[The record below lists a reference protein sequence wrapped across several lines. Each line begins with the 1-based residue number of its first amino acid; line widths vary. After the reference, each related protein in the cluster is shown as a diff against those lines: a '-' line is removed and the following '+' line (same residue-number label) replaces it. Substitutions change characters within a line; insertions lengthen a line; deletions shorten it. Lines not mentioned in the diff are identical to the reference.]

1 MELLA
6 LLIFTPIVAAL
17 FMIASRSAA
26 SQYFVATVTLLI
38 VSLLSVS
45 LFLTPPTLL
54 VYSFSSALESALLIA
69 DLLLLLFFVYQGYRF
84 KDKKVAGLALLQL
97 LLYGLAEAA
106 AVGGSGGASLLVD
119 KLSTVMFLV
128 INVVGGIIV
137 LYGVWYMQYEAMS
150 SLRKRLFSAY
160 LLLFLSVM
168 NTIVIANSLLLFFFL
183 FEMTTLASY
192 LLIAFRDDVV
202 SRANALKAL
211 WMNQIGGVLILLG
224 ALIAVTQLG
233 TVYIDVLMS
242 HSGGYLLFAVSLLSM
257 AAFVKGAAMP
267 FDSWLIGAMV
277 APTPVSAMLHSATMV
292 KIAPFMILKFAPLTA
307 GTLLG
312 GTIAVSGAL
321 VFVTASYF
329 ALSKEIFKEILG
341 YSTIALLGLM
351 ISMAALGTQAGEQIA
366 MVLIVF
372 HALSK
377 ALLFLAA
384 GVLEKVH
391 HLKSIE
397 SMKALAERAPKSI
410 AFIIFGFM
418 TLVLPPF
425 GLFMGKLFALQ
436 AISEN
441 LMRSPWQIIVLLGV
455 VVGSVL
461 LTLLYFKVASA
472 LLSKGS
478 DVDIRQEE
486 KLPVGAALPLTVLTL
501 LILSASVWLFAVQS
515 TLSLFY
521 LLIPAVLLGAIVWF
535 SRRLER
541 FDRTAA
547 YHCGEKEGFDA
558 ALFYYDTTASTRRG
572 LYWFFGLLFAG
583 VALAGAFS

>member
-1 MELLA
+1 MEPVA
-6 LLIFTPIVAAL
+6 MLIFTPAVAAL
-17 FMIASRSAA
+17 LMMASRSAA
-26 SQYFVATVTLLI
+26 AQYLVAAATLLTL
-38 VSLLSVS
+38 SLLSIS
-45 LFLTPPTLL
+45 LFLAPLPLGGF
-54 VYSFSSALESALLIA
+54 SFSPALERLLLFA

-84 KDKKVAGLALLQL
+84 KERKVAGLALLQML
-97 LLYGLAEAA
+97 LFGLAETAA
-106 AVGGSGGASLLVD
+106 GGYSGVSLLVD
-119 KLSTVMFLV
+119 KLSTVMFLI
-128 INVVGGIIV
+128 INIVGGIIV
-137 LYGVWYMQYEAMS
+137 LYGVWYMQDEAMS
-150 SLRKRLFSAY
+150 GLRKRLFGAY

-192 LLIAFRDDVV
+192 LLIAFRDDLV
-202 SRANALKAL
+202 SRANALRAL
-211 WMNQIGGVLILLG
+211 WMNQVGGVLILLG
-224 ALIAVTQLG
+224 TLIAVTQFE
-233 TVYIDVLMS
+233 TVYIDSLMRF
-242 HSGGYLLFAVSLLSM
+242 SGGYLLFAVALLSM

-292 KIAPFMILKFAPLTA
+292 KIAPFMILKFAPLLA

-329 ALSKEIFKEILG
+329 ALSKEIFKEMLG

-351 ISMAALGTQAGEQIA
+351 MSMAALGTQAGTQIA

-384 GVLEKVH
+384 GILEKVH

-397 SMKALAERAPKSI
+397 SMKGLVERAPKSVF
-410 AFIIFGFM
+410 FIIFGFM

-436 AISEN
+436 TISEN
-441 LMRSPWQIIVLLGV
+441 LMRSPWQIMVLLAV
-455 VVGSVL
+455 IVGSVL
-461 LTLLYFKVASA
+461 LSLLYFKVVSA

-478 DVDIRQEE
+478 DITAAEQEQ
-486 KLPVGAALPLTVLTL
+486 PPIGFFMPLTLLTL
-501 LILSASVWLFAVQS
+501 LIVSGSLWLFAAQS
-515 TLSLFY
+515 TLSLWY
-521 LLIPAVLLGAIVWF
+521 LLIPAVLFGLLAWF
-535 SRRLER
+535 SRKLDR
-541 FDRTAA
+541 FDRAAA

-558 ALFYYDTTASTRRG
+558 ALFYYDTTASAKRKIYV
-572 LYWFFGLLFAG
+572 LFGFLFAG
-583 VALAGAFS
+583 VALAGALS

>member
-6 LLIFTPIVAAL
+6 LLVFTPAIAAL
-17 FMIASRSAA
+17 FMMASRSTA

-38 VSLLSVS
+38 VSLLSIS
-45 LFLTPPTLL
+45 LFFTPPSLH
-54 VYSFSSALESALLIA
+54 VYSFSSALETVLIIA
-69 DLLLLLFFVYQGYRF
+69 DLFLLLFFVYQGYRF

-106 AVGGSGGASLLVD
+106 SVGSGGASLLVD
-119 KLSTVMFLV
+119 KLSTVMFLI

-137 LYGVWYMQYEAMS
+137 LYAVWYMQDEAMS
-150 SLRKRLFSAY
+150 SLKKRLFGVY

-168 NTIVIANSLLLFFFL
+168 NTIVVANSLLLFFFL

-202 SRANALKAL
+202 SRTNALRAL
-211 WMNQIGGVLILLG
+211 WMNQVGGVLILLG
-224 ALIAVTQLG
+224 ALTAVTQLG
-233 TVYIDVLMS
+233 TVYIDVLMGK
-242 HSGGYLLFAVSLLSM
+242 SGGYLLFAVSLLSM

-292 KIAPFMILKFAPLTA
+292 KIAPFMILKFAPLLA

-351 ISMAALGTQAGEQIA
+351 MSMAALGTQAGEQIA

-377 ALLFLAA
+377 ALLFLTA

-397 SMKALAERAPKSI
+397 SMKALAERAPKSVT
-410 AFIIFGFM
+410 FIMFGFM

-441 LMRSPWQIIVLLGV
+441 LMRSPWQVIVLLGV

-478 DVDIRQEE
+478 DVYIGQKE
-486 KLPVGAALPLTVLTL
+486 KLPIGAVLPLILLTL

-535 SRRLER
+535 FRKLET
-541 FDRTAA
+541 FDRTAV
-547 YHCGEKEGFDA
+547 YHCGEKESFDA
-558 ALFYYDTTASTRRG
+558 ALFYYDMDASTRRSV
-572 LYWFFGLLFAG
+572 YWFFGLLFAG
-583 VALAGAFS
+583 VALAGVLS

>member
-1 MELLA
+1 
-6 LLIFTPIVAAL
+6 VAA
-17 FMIASRSAA
+17 A
-26 SQYFVATVTLLI
+26 TLLTL
-38 VSLLSVS
+38 SLLSIS
-45 LFLTPPTLL
+45 LFLAPLPLGGF
-54 VYSFSSALESALLIA
+54 SFSPALERLLLFA

-84 KDKKVAGLALLQL
+84 KERKVAGLALLQML
-97 LLYGLAEAA
+97 LFGLAETAA
-106 AVGGSGGASLLVD
+106 GGYSGVSLLVD
-119 KLSTVMFLV
+119 KLSTVMFLI
-128 INVVGGIIV
+128 INIVGGIIV
-137 LYGVWYMQYEAMS
+137 LYGVWYMQDEAMS
-150 SLRKRLFSAY
+150 GLRKRLFGAY

-192 LLIAFRDDVV
+192 LLIAFRDDLV
-202 SRANALKAL
+202 SRANALRAL
-211 WMNQIGGVLILLG
+211 WMNQVGGVLILLG
-224 ALIAVTQLG
+224 TLIAVTQFE
-233 TVYIDVLMS
+233 TVYIDSLMRF
-242 HSGGYLLFAVSLLSM
+242 SGGYLLFAVALLSM

-292 KIAPFMILKFAPLTA
+292 KIAPFMILKFAPLLA

-329 ALSKEIFKEILG
+329 ALSKEIFKEMLG

-351 ISMAALGTQAGEQIA
+351 MSMAALGTQAGTQIA

-384 GVLEKVH
+384 GILEKVH

-397 SMKALAERAPKSI
+397 SMKGLVERAPKSVF
-410 AFIIFGFM
+410 FIIFGFM

-436 AISEN
+436 TISEN
-441 LMRSPWQIIVLLGV
+441 LMRSPWQIMVLLAV
-455 VVGSVL
+455 IVGSVL
-461 LTLLYFKVASA
+461 LSLLYFKVVSA

-478 DVDIRQEE
+478 DITAAEQEQ
-486 KLPVGAALPLTVLTL
+486 PPIGFFMPLTLLTL
-501 LILSASVWLFAVQS
+501 LIVSGSLWLFAAQS
-515 TLSLFY
+515 TLSLWY
-521 LLIPAVLLGAIVWF
+521 LLIPAVLFGLLAWF
-535 SRRLER
+535 SRKLDR
-541 FDRTAA
+541 FDRAAA

-558 ALFYYDTTASTRRG
+558 ALFYYDTTASAKRKIYV
-572 LYWFFGLLFAG
+572 LFGFLFAG
-583 VALAGAFS
+583 VALAGALS

>member
-1 MELLA
+1 MELIA
-6 LLIFTPIVAAL
+6 LLIFSPIIAAP
-17 FMIASRSAA
+17 FMIASRSRT
-26 SQYFVATVTLLI
+26 SQYFVATVTFLI
-38 VSLLSVS
+38 GSLLSVS
-45 LFLTPPTLL
+45 LFLTPPFLH
-54 VYSFSSALESALLIA
+54 VYSFSFALERALLIA

-106 AVGGSGGASLLVD
+106 SGGSGGTSLLVD
-119 KLSTVMFLV
+119 KLSTVMFLI

-137 LYGVWYMQYEAMS
+137 LYAVWYMRDEAMS
-150 SLRKRLFSAY
+150 SLKKRLFVVY

-168 NTIVIANSLLLFFFL
+168 NTLVVANSLLLFFFL

-192 LLIAFRDDVV
+192 LLIAFRDDIV
-202 SRANALKAL
+202 SRTNALRAL
-211 WMNQIGGVLILLG
+211 WMNQVGGVLILL
-224 ALIAVTQLG
+224 ALLIAVMQLG

-242 HSGGYLLFAVSLLSM
+242 RSGGYLLFAVSLLSM

-267 FDSWLIGAMV
+267 FDSWLLGAMV

-292 KIAPFMILKFAPLTA
+292 KIAPFVILKFAPLLA

-321 VFVTASYF
+321 VFVAASYF

-351 ISMAALGTQAGEQIA
+351 MSMAALGTQAGEQIA

-397 SMKALAERAPKSI
+397 SMKGLTERAPKSV

-441 LMRSPWQIIVLLGV
+441 LMRSPWQVIVLLGV

-478 DVDIRQEE
+478 DVDIGQEE
-486 KLPVGAALPLTVLTL
+486 KLPVTAVLPLAVLTL
-501 LILSASVWLFAVQS
+501 LILSASLWLFAVQS

-521 LLIPAVLLGAIVWF
+521 LLVPALLLGVIVWL
-535 SRRLER
+535 SRRLGR
-541 FDRTAA
+541 FDRTAV
-547 YHCGEKEGFDA
+547 YHCGEKESFDA
-558 ALFYYDTTASTRRG
+558 ALFYYDMGASTRRG
-572 LYWFFGLLFAG
+572 VYWFFGLLFAG
-583 VALAGAFS
+583 VALAGALS

>member
-1 MELLA
+1 
-6 LLIFTPIVAAL
+6 
-17 FMIASRSAA
+17 
-26 SQYFVATVTLLI
+26 
-38 VSLLSVS
+38 
-45 LFLTPPTLL
+45 
-54 VYSFSSALESALLIA
+54 
-69 DLLLLLFFVYQGYRF
+69 
-84 KDKKVAGLALLQL
+84 
-97 LLYGLAEAA
+97 
-106 AVGGSGGASLLVD
+106 
-119 KLSTVMFLV
+119 
-128 INVVGGIIV
+128 
-137 LYGVWYMQYEAMS
+137 
-150 SLRKRLFSAY
+150 
-160 LLLFLSVM
+160 
-168 NTIVIANSLLLFFFL
+168 
-183 FEMTTLASY
+183 
-192 LLIAFRDDVV
+192 
-202 SRANALKAL
+202 
-211 WMNQIGGVLILLG
+211 
-224 ALIAVTQLG
+224 
-233 TVYIDVLMS
+233 
-242 HSGGYLLFAVSLLSM
+242 
-257 AAFVKGAAMP
+257 
-267 FDSWLIGAMV
+267 MV

-292 KIAPFMILKFAPLTA
+292 KIAPFVILKFAPLLA

-321 VFVTASYF
+321 VFVAASYF

-351 ISMAALGTQAGEQIA
+351 MSMAALGTQAGEQIA

-397 SMKALAERAPKSI
+397 SMKGLAERAPKSV
-410 AFIIFGFM
+410 AFILFGFM

-441 LMRSPWQIIVLLGV
+441 LMRSPWQVIVLLGV

-478 DVDIRQEE
+478 DVDIGEEE
-486 KLPVGAALPLTVLTL
+486 KLPATAALPLAVLTL
-501 LILSASVWLFAVQS
+501 LIVSASLWLFAVQS
-515 TLSLFY
+515 TLSLGY
-521 LLIPAVLLGAIVWF
+521 LLIPAVLLALLAWL

-541 FDRTAA
+541 FDRTAV

-558 ALFYYDTTASTRRG
+558 ALFYFDMTASARRG
-572 LYWFFGLLFAG
+572 VYWFFGLLFAG
-583 VALAGAFS
+583 VALAGVLS